1 MAELT
6 YAEKQ
11 HLEDYLQMRSGWLL
25 DFNDRDLYE
34 FVYKEVQC
42 DLGSYEYEKYG
53 TSKAKRM
60 RAFWEVESNVV
71 VGILLESFVGY
82 YKERR
87 PFNPGVFSATI
98 EMDEYVYKIASR
110 LKSSI
115 VNSNVHV
122 IKPLNDDDLTFTEL
136 ADSIKEM
143 INANKPS
150 QALDRMHTFYM
161 KYIRGLCRV
170 HQIYYTD
177 AESLNAVFGKYIKYI
192 KPLGVIE
199 SEMSLAIMQYS
210 INLLE
215 KFNTVRNHQSFAH
228 DNELLNHKES
238 LYIFETLARLKDFMD
253 DIEKQIRLKK
263 IADQQ
268 DVNNLGNADILS
280 F

>member
-1 MAELT
+1 MAALT

-11 HLEDYLQMRSGWLL
+11 QLEDYLQLKEGWLL
-25 DFNDRDLYE
+25 DFNNKDLYE

-42 DLGSYEYEKYG
+42 DLGSYQYEKYG

-60 RAFWEVESNVV
+60 RAFWEVESDVI
-71 VGILLESFVGY
+71 VGMLLESFVGY

-98 EMDEYVYKIASR
+98 EMDEYVYKIANR

-122 IKPLNDDDLTFTEL
+122 IRPLNDDDLTFVEL
-136 ADSIKEM
+136 AESIRNM
-143 INANKPS
+143 ILASKPS

-161 KYIRGLCRV
+161 KYLRGLCKK
-170 HQIYYTD
+170 HQISYTD

-192 KPLGVIE
+192 ERLAVLD
-199 SEMSLAIMQYS
+199 SEMTLAIIKYS
-210 INLLE
+210 INLLD
-215 KFNTVRNHQSFAH
+215 KFNTVRNNQSFAH

-238 LYIFETLARLKDFMD
+238 LYIFDTLARLKDFID
-253 DIEKQIRLKK
+253 GIEERVRLHLLKK
-263 IADQQ
+263 QAIGDN
-268 DVNNLGNADILS
+268 DTYNLP

>member
-1 MAELT
+1 MAALT

-11 HLEDYLQMRSGWLL
+11 QLEDYLQLKEGWLL
-25 DFNDRDLYE
+25 DFNNKDLYE

-42 DLGSYEYEKYG
+42 DLGSYQYEKYG

-60 RAFWEVESNVV
+60 RAFWEVESDVI
-71 VGILLESFVGY
+71 VGMLLESFVGY

-98 EMDEYVYKIASR
+98 EMDEYVYKIANR

-122 IKPLNDDDLTFTEL
+122 IRSLNDDDLTFVEL
-136 ADSIKEM
+136 AESIRNM
-143 INANKPS
+143 ILASKPS

-161 KYIRGLCRV
+161 KYLRGLCKK
-170 HQIYYTD
+170 HQISYTD

-192 KPLGVIE
+192 ERLAVLD
-199 SEMSLAIMQYS
+199 SEMTLAIIKYS
-210 INLLE
+210 INLLD
-215 KFNTVRNHQSFAH
+215 KFNTVRNNQSFAH

-238 LYIFETLARLKDFMD
+238 LYIFDTLARLKDFID
-253 DIEKQIRLKK
+253 GIEERVRLHLLKK
-263 IADQQ
+263 QAIGDN
-268 DVNNLGNADILS
+268 DTYNLP